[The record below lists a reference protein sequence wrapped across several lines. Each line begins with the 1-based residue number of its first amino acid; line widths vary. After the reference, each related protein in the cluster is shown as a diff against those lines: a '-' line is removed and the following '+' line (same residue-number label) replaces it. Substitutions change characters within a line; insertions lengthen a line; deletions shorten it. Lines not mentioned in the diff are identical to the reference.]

1 MTFDKPSSLSSL
13 ARTGSVLSALVI
25 ATFLFAGS
33 LTTVQQT
40 AATTTL
46 TAAEQNIVDTQDEA
60 TENLSESDRDVNGIE
75 FTPRWGGIS
84 RIQPNDDA
92 VLFADCLEDE
102 FAVSVMSIFQSSDI
116 IEYNSFPVAFPDD
129 RMSWL
134 TVVRNTDNN
143 DVRSA
148 SIGVICADEND
159 GDEGDDVDIDIRSKT
174 IIQNTVNNFVQVE
187 NNQVINL
194 GAVTNVYN
202 TITQSAINV
211 AVITGNNNTVNQV
224 VQQSAA
230 NILNANTTNP
240 ADVQQIINQEA
251 SNQGVI
257 SGGGTLSQDI
267 DQDADQAANVTGGA
281 GTTVDQ
287 GIDQDAGQ
295 AANVTGGGGNIAEQA
310 IGQRGEQGAD
320 VTGGAGTT
328 VDQGI
333 GQGAGQAANV
343 TGGAG
348 TTVDQGIGQGAGQ
361 AANVTGG
368 AGTTVDQG
376 IGQGAGQA
384 ANVTGGGFS
393 IFDQAIGQGADQ
405 SAQVTGAED

>member
-40 AATTTL
+40 VVATSISEE
-46 TAAEQNIVDTQDEA
+46 EQDVLDTQDEA
-60 TENLSESDRDVNGIE
+60 TDNLSESDRDVNGIE
-75 FTPRWGGIS
+75 FTPRWGGVS
-84 RIQPNDDA
+84 TLQPNDVK

-102 FAVSVMSIFQSSDI
+102 FAVSYMSMFESPDVVDYQ
-116 IEYNSFPVAFPDD
+116 SFPVAFPDD
-129 RMSWL
+129 YMSWL
-134 TVVRNTDNN
+134 AVVKNTDTTAR
-143 DVRSA
+143 VA
-148 SIGVICADEND
+148 SIGVICADENS
-159 GDEGDDVDIDIRSKT
+159 GDEDDDVNIDVSTKT
-174 IIQNTVNNFVQVE
+174 TIQNIVNNFVRVE
-187 NNQVINL
+187 NNQVININNI
-194 GAVTNVYN
+194 VEVHQR
-202 TITQSAINV
+202 ITQNAIQI
-211 AVITGNNNTVNQV
+211 ATITGNNNTVNQV
-224 VQQSAA
+224 IDQSAQQ
-230 NILNANTTNP
+230 ILNTNTTNP
-240 ADVQQIINQEA
+240 VDVQQIIDQDA
-251 SNQGVI
+251 RQQGVI

-267 DQDADQAANVTGGA
+267 DQDAEQTANVTGGA

-287 GIDQDAGQ
+287 DIDQDAEQ
-295 AANVTGGGGNIAEQA
+295 TANVTGGGGNIVDQA
-310 IGQRGEQGAD
+310 IRQRGEQGAD

-361 AANVTGG
+361 AANVTG
-368 AGTTVDQG
+368 
-376 IGQGAGQA
+376 QA

-393 IFDQAIGQGADQ
+393 IFDQAIGQDADQ
-405 SAQVTGAED
+405 AAQVTEDEEE